1 MKELRVNYFL
11 ASTPGHEIDGGNGSL
26 EGPAIVRGWVG
37 TRTQTSAS
45 QESCCTEPGSF
56 LGRGRGLGGPL
67 LTLKN
72 QAVLQLVWA
81 VEGKGQWN
89 KSKT

>member
-11 ASTPGHEIDGGNGSL
+11 ASTPGHEIDGRNGGL
-26 EGPAIVRGWVG
+26 EGLAIVRGWAG

-56 LGRGRGLGGPL
+56 LGRGRALGGSL

-72 QAVLQLVWA
+72 KAVFQLKWA
-81 VEGKGQWN
+81 VEGKGQWHE
-89 KSKT
+89 SKT